1 MAASVK
7 ELNKRVITSFLLIL
21 LLIFTIKV
29 SFFLFIVLFFTFC
42 EIFYEFYYIL
52 NKIFKKHKLKLYLNL
67 IFFLFYLTLCI
78 LIIWSN
84 LNSKNDLN
92 IIQIFLIIS
101 ICVATD
107 IGGYIFGNIFKGK
120 KLTKISPKKT
130 YSGMIGSYISSLIVS
145 YVFFNNYFTIEN
157 LFIISLVISSVS
169 QIGDLSISYLK
180 RKSKMKDTGKILPG
194 HGGLLDRFDGLILA
208 VPFGYLF
215 LNIL

>member
-21 LLIFTIKV
+21 LLIFSIKV

-42 EIFYEFYYIL
+42 EIFYEFYNIL
-52 NKIFKKHKLKLYLNL
+52 NKIFKKHKVKLYLNL

>member
-1 MAASVK
+1 MK

-21 LLIFTIKV
+21 LLFLAVKV
-29 SFFLFIVLFFTFC
+29 SFFLLIILFLIFC
-42 EIFYEFYYIL
+42 EIFYEYYYIL
-52 NKIFKKHKLKLYLNL
+52 NKIYKKHKIKFYINL
-67 IFFLFYLTLCI
+67 IFFLFYLTFFI
-78 LIIWSN
+78 LIVWSN

-92 IIQIFLIIS
+92 KIQIYLIIS

-145 YVFFNNYFTIEN
+145 SVLFNNYFTIEN
-157 LFIISLVISSVS
+157 LFIISLVISSLS

-180 RKSKMKDTGKILPG
+180 RKSKIKDTGNILPG

-215 LNIL
+215 FNIL

>member
-1 MAASVK
+1 MK
-7 ELNKRVITSFLLIL
+7 ELNKRIITSFLLIL
-21 LLIFTIKV
+21 LLFLAIKV
-29 SFFLFIVLFFTFC
+29 SFFLLIVLFFIFC

-52 NKIFKKHKLKLYLNL
+52 NKIYKKHKVKFYLNL
-67 IFFLFYLTLCI
+67 IFFLFYLTFFI

-92 IIQIFLIIS
+92 IIQIYLIIS

-145 YVFFNNYFTIEN
+145 SVFFNNYFTIEN
-157 LFIISLVISSVS
+157 LFIISLVISSLS

-180 RKSKMKDTGKILPG
+180 RKSKIKDTGNILPG

-215 LNIL
+215 FNIL

>member
-1 MAASVK
+1 MK
-7 ELNKRVITSFLLIL
+7 ELNKRIITSFLLIL
-21 LLIFTIKV
+21 LLFLAIKV
-29 SFFLFIVLFFTFC
+29 SFFLLIVLFFIFC

-52 NKIFKKHKLKLYLNL
+52 NKIYKKHKLKFYLNL
-67 IFFLFYLTLCI
+67 IFFLFYLTFFI

-84 LNSKNDLN
+84 LNSKNELN
-92 IIQIFLIIS
+92 IIQIYLIIS

-145 YVFFNNYFTIEN
+145 SVFFNNYFTIEN
-157 LFIISLVISSVS
+157 LFIISLVISSFS

-180 RKSKMKDTGKILPG
+180 RKSKIKDTGNILPG

-215 LNIL
+215 FNIL

>member
-42 EIFYEFYYIL
+42 EIFYEFYNIL
-52 NKIFKKHKLKLYLNL
+52 NKIFKKHKVKLYLNL

>member
-1 MAASVK
+1 MASVK
-7 ELNKRVITSFLLIL
+7 ELNKRIITSFLLIL
-21 LLIFTIKV
+21 LLFLAIKI
-29 SFFLFIVLFFTFC
+29 SFFLLIVLFFIFC

-52 NKIFKKHKLKLYLNL
+52 NKIYKKHKLKFYLNL
-67 IFFLFYLTLCI
+67 IFFLFYLTFFI

-84 LNSKNDLN
+84 LNSKNELN
-92 IIQIFLIIS
+92 IIQIYLIIS

-130 YSGMIGSYISSLIVS
+130 YSGMIGSYISSLIIS
-145 YVFFNNYFTIEN
+145 SVFFNNYFTIEN
-157 LFIISLVISSVS
+157 LFIISLVISSLS

-180 RKSKMKDTGKILPG
+180 RKSKIKDTGNILPG

-215 LNIL
+215 FNIL

>member
-21 LLIFTIKV
+21 LLIFAIKV

-42 EIFYEFYYIL
+42 EIFYEFYNIL
-52 NKIFKKHKLKLYLNL
+52 NKIFKKHKVKLYLNL

>member
-1 MAASVK
+1 MISTNLK
-7 ELNKRVITSFLLIL
+7 KRFYTSILLFFLLISL
-21 LLIFTIKV
+21 GYSDFVLVYSLIVLGVISILEFLNLTQKISINRIFFILFNIVFIIYIFLFCFLFLFFSSFIQLKLFIFILLISCTASDIGG
-29 SFFLFIVLFFTFC
+29 FIFG
-42 EIFYEFYYIL
+42 
-52 NKIFKKHKLKLYLNL
+52 KIFK
-67 IFFLFYLTLCI
+67 
-78 LIIWSN
+78 
-84 LNSKNDLN
+84 
-92 IIQIFLIIS
+92 
-101 ICVATD
+101 
-107 IGGYIFGNIFKGK
+107 GR

>member
-1 MAASVK
+1 MK
-7 ELNKRVITSFLLIL
+7 ELNKRIITSFLLIL
-21 LLIFTIKV
+21 LLFLSIKI
-29 SFFLFIVLFFTFC
+29 SFFLLVVLFFIFC

-52 NKIFKKHKLKLYLNL
+52 NKIYKKHKVKFYLNL
-67 IFFLFYLTLCI
+67 IFFLFYLTLFI

-92 IIQIFLIIS
+92 IIQIYLIIS

-145 YVFFNNYFTIEN
+145 SVFFNNYFTIEN
-157 LFIISLVISSVS
+157 LFIISLVISSLS

-180 RKSKMKDTGKILPG
+180 RKSKIKDTGNILPG

-215 LNIL
+215 FNIL

>member
-1 MAASVK
+1 MK
-7 ELNKRVITSFLLIL
+7 ELNKRIITSFLLIL
-21 LLIFTIKV
+21 LLFLAIKV
-29 SFFLFIVLFFTFC
+29 SFFLLIVLFFIFC

-52 NKIFKKHKLKLYLNL
+52 NKIYKKHKLKFYLNL
-67 IFFLFYLTLCI
+67 IFFLFYLTFFI

-84 LNSKNDLN
+84 LNSKNELN
-92 IIQIFLIIS
+92 IIQIYLIIS

-145 YVFFNNYFTIEN
+145 SVFFNNYFTIEN
-157 LFIISLVISSVS
+157 LFIISLVISSLS

-180 RKSKMKDTGKILPG
+180 RKSKIKDTGNILPG

-215 LNIL
+215 FNIL

>member
-1 MAASVK
+1 MK
-7 ELNKRVITSFLLIL
+7 ELNKRIITSFLLIL
-21 LLIFTIKV
+21 LLFLAIKI
-29 SFFLFIVLFFTFC
+29 SFFLLIVLFFIFC

-52 NKIFKKHKLKLYLNL
+52 NKIYKKHKLKFYLNL
-67 IFFLFYLTLCI
+67 IFFLFYLTFFI

-92 IIQIFLIIS
+92 IIQIYLIIS

-130 YSGMIGSYISSLIVS
+130 YSGMIGSYISSLIIS
-145 YVFFNNYFTIEN
+145 SVFFNNYFTIEN
-157 LFIISLVISSVS
+157 LFIISLVISSLS

-180 RKSKMKDTGKILPG
+180 RKSKIKDTGNILPG

-215 LNIL
+215 FNIL

>member
-1 MAASVK
+1 MVASVK

>member
-1 MAASVK
+1 MVASVK

-52 NKIFKKHKLKLYLNL
+52 NKIFKKHKVKLYLNL

-101 ICVATD
+101 VCVATD

>member
-1 MAASVK
+1 MVASVK

-21 LLIFTIKV
+21 LLIFAIKV

-52 NKIFKKHKLKLYLNL
+52 NKIFKKHKVKLYLNL

>member
-1 MAASVK
+1 MK
-7 ELNKRVITSFLLIL
+7 ELNKRIITSFLLIL
-21 LLIFTIKV
+21 LLFLAIKV
-29 SFFLFIVLFFTFC
+29 SFFLLIVLFFIFC

-52 NKIFKKHKLKLYLNL
+52 NKLYKKHKLKFYLNL
-67 IFFLFYLTLCI
+67 IFFLFYLTFFI

-84 LNSKNDLN
+84 LNSKNELN
-92 IIQIFLIIS
+92 IIQIYLIIS

-145 YVFFNNYFTIEN
+145 SVLFNNYFTIEN
-157 LFIISLVISSVS
+157 LFIISLVISSLS

-180 RKSKMKDTGKILPG
+180 RKSKIKDTGNILPG

-215 LNIL
+215 FNIL

>member
-1 MAASVK
+1 MASVK
-7 ELNKRVITSFLLIL
+7 ELNKRIITSFLLIL
-21 LLIFTIKV
+21 LLFLAIKV
-29 SFFLFIVLFFTFC
+29 SFFLLIVLFFIFC

-52 NKIFKKHKLKLYLNL
+52 NKIYKKHKLKFYLNL
-67 IFFLFYLTLCI
+67 IFFLFYLTFFI

-84 LNSKNDLN
+84 LNSKNELN
-92 IIQIFLIIS
+92 IIQIYLIIS

-145 YVFFNNYFTIEN
+145 SVFFNNYFTIEN
-157 LFIISLVISSVS
+157 LFIISLVISSLS

-180 RKSKMKDTGKILPG
+180 RKSKIKDTGNILPG

-215 LNIL
+215 FNIL

>member
-1 MAASVK
+1 MK

-21 LLIFTIKV
+21 LLFLAVKV
-29 SFFLFIVLFFTFC
+29 SFFLLIILFLIFC

-52 NKIFKKHKLKLYLNL
+52 NKIYKKHKIKFYLNL
-67 IFFLFYLTLCI
+67 IFFLFYLTFFI
-78 LIIWSN
+78 LIVWSN

-92 IIQIFLIIS
+92 KIQIYLIIS

-145 YVFFNNYFTIEN
+145 SVFFNNYFTIEN
-157 LFIISLVISSVS
+157 LFIISLVISSLS

-180 RKSKMKDTGKILPG
+180 RKSKIKDTGNILPG

-215 LNIL
+215 FNIL

>member
-1 MAASVK
+1 MK
-7 ELNKRVITSFLLIL
+7 ELNKRIITSFLLIL
-21 LLIFTIKV
+21 LLFLAIKV
-29 SFFLFIVLFFTFC
+29 SFFLLIVLFFIFC

-52 NKIFKKHKLKLYLNL
+52 NKLYKKHKLKFYLNL
-67 IFFLFYLTLCI
+67 IFFLFYLTFFI

-84 LNSKNDLN
+84 LNSKNELN
-92 IIQIFLIIS
+92 IIQIYLIIS

-107 IGGYIFGNIFKGK
+107 ICGYIFGNIFKGK

-145 YVFFNNYFTIEN
+145 SVFFNNYFTIEN
-157 LFIISLVISSVS
+157 LFIISLVISSLS

-180 RKSKMKDTGKILPG
+180 RKSKIKDTGNILPG

-215 LNIL
+215 FNIL

>member
-1 MAASVK
+1 MK
-7 ELNKRVITSFLLIL
+7 ELNKRIITSFLLIL
-21 LLIFTIKV
+21 LLFLAIKV
-29 SFFLFIVLFFTFC
+29 SFFLLIVLFFIFC

-52 NKIFKKHKLKLYLNL
+52 NKIYKKHKLKFYLNL
-67 IFFLFYLTLCI
+67 IFFLFYLTFFI

-84 LNSKNDLN
+84 LNSKNELN
-92 IIQIFLIIS
+92 IIQIYLIIS

-130 YSGMIGSYISSLIVS
+130 YSGMIGSYISSLIISSVL
-145 YVFFNNYFTIEN
+145 FNNYFTIEN
-157 LFIISLVISSVS
+157 LFIISLVISSLS

-180 RKSKMKDTGKILPG
+180 RKSKIKDTGNILPG

-215 LNIL
+215 FNIL

>member
-1 MAASVK
+1 MVASVK

-92 IIQIFLIIS
+92 IIQIFALFSPIFLLYPIAEIEVLGRKEIILFS
-101 ICVATD
+101 FYVSMM
-107 IGGYIFGNIFKGK
+107 IFCQ
-120 KLTKISPKKT
+120 KLN
-130 YSGMIGSYISSLIVS
+130 M
-145 YVFFNNYFTIEN
+145 
-157 LFIISLVISSVS
+157 
-169 QIGDLSISYLK
+169 
-180 RKSKMKDTGKILPG
+180 
-194 HGGLLDRFDGLILA
+194 
-208 VPFGYLF
+208 
-215 LNIL
+215 

>member
-1 MAASVK
+1 MK

-21 LLIFTIKV
+21 LLFLAIKV
-29 SFFLFIVLFFTFC
+29 SFFLLIILFLIFC
-42 EIFYEFYYIL
+42 EIFYEYYYIL
-52 NKIFKKHKLKLYLNL
+52 NKIYKKHKIKFYINL
-67 IFFLFYLTLCI
+67 IFFLFYLTFFI
-78 LIIWSN
+78 LIVWSN

-92 IIQIFLIIS
+92 KIQIYLIIS

-145 YVFFNNYFTIEN
+145 SVLFNNYFTIEN
-157 LFIISLVISSVS
+157 LFIISLVISSLS

-180 RKSKMKDTGKILPG
+180 RKSKIKDTGNILPG

-215 LNIL
+215 FNIL

>member
-1 MAASVK
+1 MK
-7 ELNKRVITSFLLIL
+7 ELNKIVITSFLLIL
-21 LLIFTIKV
+21 LLFLAVKV
-29 SFFLFIVLFFTFC
+29 SFFLLIILFLIFC

-52 NKIFKKHKLKLYLNL
+52 NKIYKKHKIKFYLNL
-67 IFFLFYLTLCI
+67 IFFLFYLTFFI
-78 LIIWSN
+78 LIVWSN

-92 IIQIFLIIS
+92 KIQIYLIIS

-145 YVFFNNYFTIEN
+145 SVFFNNYFTIEN
-157 LFIISLVISSVS
+157 LFIISLVISSLS

-180 RKSKMKDTGKILPG
+180 RKSKIKDTGNILPG

-215 LNIL
+215 FNIL

>member
-1 MAASVK
+1 MK
-7 ELNKRVITSFLLIL
+7 ELNKRIITSFLLIL
-21 LLIFTIKV
+21 LLFLAIKV
-29 SFFLFIVLFFTFC
+29 SFFLLIVLFFIFC

-52 NKIFKKHKLKLYLNL
+52 NKIYKKHKLKFYLNL
-67 IFFLFYLTLCI
+67 IFFLFYLTFFI

-84 LNSKNDLN
+84 LNSKNELN
-92 IIQIFLIIS
+92 IIQIYLIIS

-145 YVFFNNYFTIEN
+145 SVFFNNYFTIEN
-157 LFIISLVISSVS
+157 LFIISLVISSLS

-180 RKSKMKDTGKILPG
+180 RKSKIKDTGNILPG
-194 HGGLLDRFDGLILA
+194 HGGILDRIDGILLGLPMGFILI
-208 VPFGYLF
+208 
-215 LNIL
+215 NIIS

>member
-1 MAASVK
+1 MVASVK

-52 NKIFKKHKLKLYLNL
+52 NKIFKKHKLKLYINL

>member
-52 NKIFKKHKLKLYLNL
+52 NKIFKKHKLKLYINL

>member
-1 MAASVK
+1 MK
-7 ELNKRVITSFLLIL
+7 ELNKRIITSFLLIL
-21 LLIFTIKV
+21 LLFLAIKV
-29 SFFLFIVLFFTFC
+29 SFFLLIVLFFIFC

-52 NKIFKKHKLKLYLNL
+52 NKIYKKHKLKFYLNL
-67 IFFLFYLTLCI
+67 IFFLFYLTFFI

-84 LNSKNDLN
+84 LNSKNELN
-92 IIQIFLIIS
+92 IIQIYLIIS

-130 YSGMIGSYISSLIVS
+130 YSGMIGSYISSLIIS
-145 YVFFNNYFTIEN
+145 SVFFNNYFTIEN
-157 LFIISLVISSVS
+157 LFIISLVISSLS

-180 RKSKMKDTGKILPG
+180 RKSKIKDTGNILPG

-215 LNIL
+215 FNIL

>member
-21 LLIFTIKV
+21 LLIFAIKV

-215 LNIL
+215 FNIL

>member
-1 MAASVK
+1 MK

-21 LLIFTIKV
+21 LLFLAIKV
-29 SFFLFIVLFFTFC
+29 SFFLLIILFLIFC

-52 NKIFKKHKLKLYLNL
+52 NKIYKKHKIKFYLNL
-67 IFFLFYLTLCI
+67 IFFLFYLTFFI
-78 LIIWSN
+78 LIVWSN

-92 IIQIFLIIS
+92 KIQIYLIIS

-145 YVFFNNYFTIEN
+145 SVLFNNYFTIEN
-157 LFIISLVISSVS
+157 LFIISLVISSLS

-180 RKSKMKDTGKILPG
+180 RKSKIKDTGNILPG

-215 LNIL
+215 FNIL

>member
-1 MAASVK
+1 MASVK

-21 LLIFTIKV
+21 LLFLAIKV
-29 SFFLFIVLFFTFC
+29 SFFLLIILFLIFC
-42 EIFYEFYYIL
+42 EIFYEYYYIL
-52 NKIFKKHKLKLYLNL
+52 NKIYKKHKIKFYINL
-67 IFFLFYLTLCI
+67 IFFLFYLTFFI
-78 LIIWSN
+78 LIVWSN

-92 IIQIFLIIS
+92 KIQIYLIIS

-145 YVFFNNYFTIEN
+145 SVLFNNYFTIEN
-157 LFIISLVISSVS
+157 LFIISLVISSLS

-180 RKSKMKDTGKILPG
+180 RKSKIKDTGNILPG

-215 LNIL
+215 FNIL

>member
-1 MAASVK
+1 MVASVK

-42 EIFYEFYYIL
+42 EIFYEFYNIL
-52 NKIFKKHKLKLYLNL
+52 NKIFKKHKLKLYINL

>member
-1 MAASVK
+1 MESVK

-21 LLIFTIKV
+21 LLFLAVKV
-29 SFFLFIVLFFTFC
+29 SFFLLIILFLIFC

-52 NKIFKKHKLKLYLNL
+52 NKIYKKHKIKFYLNL
-67 IFFLFYLTLCI
+67 IFFLFYLTFFI
-78 LIIWSN
+78 LIVWSN

-92 IIQIFLIIS
+92 KIQIYLIIS

-145 YVFFNNYFTIEN
+145 SVFFNNYFTIEN
-157 LFIISLVISSVS
+157 LFIISLVISSLS

-180 RKSKMKDTGKILPG
+180 RKSKIKDTGNILPG

-215 LNIL
+215 FNIL

>member
-21 LLIFTIKV
+21 LLIFAIKV

-52 NKIFKKHKLKLYLNL
+52 NKIFKKHKVKLYLNL

>member
-1 MAASVK
+1 MESVK

-21 LLIFTIKV
+21 LLFLAVKV
-29 SFFLFIVLFFTFC
+29 SFFLLIILFLIFC

-52 NKIFKKHKLKLYLNL
+52 NKIYKKHKLKFYLNL
-67 IFFLFYLTLCI
+67 IFFLFYLTFFI

-84 LNSKNDLN
+84 LNSKNELN
-92 IIQIFLIIS
+92 IIQIYLIIS

-145 YVFFNNYFTIEN
+145 SVFFNNYFTIEN
-157 LFIISLVISSVS
+157 LFIISLVISSLS

-180 RKSKMKDTGKILPG
+180 RKSKIKDTGNILPG

-215 LNIL
+215 FNIL

>member
-1 MAASVK
+1 MASVK
-7 ELNKRVITSFLLIL
+7 ELNKRIITSFLLIL
-21 LLIFTIKV
+21 LLFLAIKI
-29 SFFLFIVLFFTFC
+29 SFFLLIVLFFIFC

-52 NKIFKKHKLKLYLNL
+52 NKIYKKHKVKFYLNL
-67 IFFLFYLTLCI
+67 IFFLFYLTFFI

-84 LNSKNDLN
+84 LNSKNELN
-92 IIQIFLIIS
+92 IIQIYLIIS

-130 YSGMIGSYISSLIVS
+130 YSGMIGSYISSLIIS
-145 YVFFNNYFTIEN
+145 SVFFNNYFTIEN
-157 LFIISLVISSVS
+157 LFIISLVISSLS

-180 RKSKMKDTGKILPG
+180 RKSKIKDTGNILPG

-215 LNIL
+215 FNIL